1 MQLCHIILIILD
13 MENVSKIQN
22 GTFVVMTADDLR
34 EFSENL
40 ICLLLEKQKKQAKK
54 LSDDKLLSP
63 DEVADSYHVSK
74 PTLWRWA
81 KAGYLVPIRFGGLR
95 RYRKGDVDR
104 IMEQRMS
111 EKAI

>member
-81 KAGYLVPIRFGGLR
+81 KAGYLVPIALGGKR
-95 RYRKGDVDR
+95 RYRKVDVDNF
-104 IMEQRMS
+104 ISKKGAVE
-111 EKAI
+111 A